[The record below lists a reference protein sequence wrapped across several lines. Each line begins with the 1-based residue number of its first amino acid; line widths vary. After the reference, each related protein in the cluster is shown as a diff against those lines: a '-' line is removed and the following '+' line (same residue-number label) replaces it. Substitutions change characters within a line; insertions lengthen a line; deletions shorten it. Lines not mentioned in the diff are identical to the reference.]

1 MTHQRFLL
9 KCLGLLLATVA
20 QAKTFR
26 TNFIKLE
33 LPPGWDC
40 KREELDYTCQPEN
53 LADRSEVLMVIVTKE
68 KNEVDDN
75 LKKYE
80 EVLRA
85 PKNMRDLL
93 GNSYQSKV
101 VQTRTRPIR
110 GHDWVDSLQQ
120 GSEIPGFY
128 TRYVATTKDKIAA
141 LVTYSIA
148 ETVYAKW
155 SKPMDDV
162 IESMEIFFDP
172 KAFSEALKSN
182 AGSLLGARGGS
193 SKNRFA
199 PKDEE
204 ENPTPV
210 SEGGLDPKQLVA
222 ILAALGVV
230 AYVLYKRK
238 RKS

>member
-1 MTHQRFLL
+1 
-9 KCLGLLLATVA
+9 
-20 QAKTFR
+20 
-26 TNFIKLE
+26 
-33 LPPGWDC
+33 
-40 KREELDYTCQPEN
+40 
-53 LADRSEVLMVIVTKE
+53 
-68 KNEVDDN
+68 
-75 LKKYE
+75 
-80 EVLRA
+80 
-85 PKNMRDLL
+85 
-93 GNSYQSKV
+93 
-101 VQTRTRPIR
+101 
-110 GHDWVDSLQQ
+110 VDSLQQ